1 MTYKMQYIKNR
12 RKMIAISLIGII
24 LFCSMFLLSYGF
36 NYKTVSTNT
45 DVKTN
50 ASGVI
55 DSTK

>member
-1 MTYKMQYIKNR
+1 
-12 RKMIAISLIGII
+12 MIAISLIGII